1 MADFT
6 FIDLFAG
13 IGGLRI
19 PFDDLGGECV
29 FSSEIDDS
37 AARTYNN
44 FFNEKV
50 TGDITVVKESEIPK
64 HDLLLAGFPC
74 QPFSI
79 AGVSKNNSLGRGHG
93 FSHATKGTLFFEVVR
108 ILKHHKPKAF
118 LLENVK
124 GLVGHDGGKTFK
136 IIKSVLEVELGYKI
150 THKVINAKLVVPQN
164 RERIFIVGIR
174 SDISEDFQFPT
185 FNGEYPKFKSIKEK
199 NLSEFDMERFT
210 LSDHLWAYLK
220 QYKKKHQK
228 SGNGFGFGYV
238 SNEGISRTL
247 SARYGKDGSE
257 ILVRQKG
264 KNPRK
269 ITHIEAKRLMG
280 FPEHFQPHPT
290 QAYKQFGNA
299 VVPKVVELFAKN
311 IVDIIMGNEPL
322 TNKKIAKIGP
332 EVKKILE
339 SMESFGAKDFYIK
352 ELAANDNSKN
362 QIYVGGNISSANM
375 FYFDPDSKP
384 TFEGTGRKQRSKIKI
399 PFHWLDD
406 TFKQIHQARQT
417 KLILYPQ
424 YPEVRLSGFLQGCKN
439 SPTILSSR
447 QEGRVL
453 FLGITGEETIAYVVP
468 KEHPAAAEISVN
480 PLKIELS
487 SGTISPFKKINHV
500 ISDNIEN
507 KLKEI
512 IESGPHDSVRL
523 SEEDGCTKEIPFSIN
538 HNNAAGYT
546 LEAKLGILPNGKKE
560 PDYDNHELKTLS
572 LNTSKL
578 TIMTPEPDSGLY
590 VDSFDDFMMKYG
602 YEVDGEYKLNGVH
615 RVDQINDKTKLTLK
629 LDKPNAYQL
638 EGRFDFEGRI
648 YLEDTENKIVAQW
661 ELKQIVI
668 HFIKKHSST
677 VIVRN
682 KKNKQTGKIEFLP
695 NVRFLSKPSV
705 IQLLLALEKGWI
717 VWDPGLKLSK
727 KRNQFRISL
736 SKIEKSGIWFYDEEL
751 DVTKN

>member
-19 PFDDLGGECV
+19 PFDALGGECV

-136 IIKSVLEVELGYKI
+136 IIKSVLEEELGYKI

-174 SDISEDFQFPT
+174 ADISEDFEFPT
-185 FNGEYPKFKSIKEK
+185 FKGEYPKFKSIKEK
-199 NLSEFDMERFT
+199 NLSEFDIERFT

-280 FPEHFQPHPT
+280 FPEDFQPHPT

-299 VVPKVVELFAKN
+299 VVPKVVELLPK
-311 IVDIIMGNEPL
+311 
-322 TNKKIAKIGP
+322 T
-332 EVKKILE
+332 
-339 SMESFGAKDFYIK
+339 S
-352 ELAANDNSKN
+352 
-362 QIYVGGNISSANM
+362 
-375 FYFDPDSKP
+375 
-384 TFEGTGRKQRSKIKI
+384 
-399 PFHWLDD
+399 
-406 TFKQIHQARQT
+406 
-417 KLILYPQ
+417 LI
-424 YPEVRLSGFLQGCKN
+424 
-439 SPTILSSR
+439 
-447 QEGRVL
+447 
-453 FLGITGEETIAYVVP
+453 
-468 KEHPAAAEISVN
+468 
-480 PLKIELS
+480 
-487 SGTISPFKKINHV
+487 
-500 ISDNIEN
+500 
-507 KLKEI
+507 
-512 IESGPHDSVRL
+512 
-523 SEEDGCTKEIPFSIN
+523 
-538 HNNAAGYT
+538 
-546 LEAKLGILPNGKKE
+546 
-560 PDYDNHELKTLS
+560 
-572 LNTSKL
+572 
-578 TIMTPEPDSGLY
+578 
-590 VDSFDDFMMKYG
+590 
-602 YEVDGEYKLNGVH
+602 
-615 RVDQINDKTKLTLK
+615 
-629 LDKPNAYQL
+629 
-638 EGRFDFEGRI
+638 
-648 YLEDTENKIVAQW
+648 
-661 ELKQIVI
+661 
-668 HFIKKHSST
+668 
-677 VIVRN
+677 
-682 KKNKQTGKIEFLP
+682 
-695 NVRFLSKPSV
+695 
-705 IQLLLALEKGWI
+705 
-717 VWDPGLKLSK
+717 
-727 KRNQFRISL
+727 
-736 SKIEKSGIWFYDEEL
+736 
-751 DVTKN
+751 